1 MLIRF
6 CWALMLALTATPA
19 FAGHPFR
26 GSAKWSIILC
36 TFSDSPPTTRDAGFF
51 RNMMVNAATG
61 GVADYWGT
69 LSRSGVN
76 MNGSAVAGWYR
87 QSRTVAQAQARGR
100 IDRYNDCKDAARTA
114 ATGSYTPPADHLV
127 AVVTSP
133 GIDLFGMPGVGAFL
147 PDDVDLGGFGH
158 EGGHGLG
165 LNHSFSDDPTYQNA
179 SWSQI
184 GEYDDPWDV
193 MSYANCFGIATTSF
207 GFGGPGLNGYHLDRM
222 GWLPRNEI
230 RTFGAGGETSQ
241 SITLSSL
248 YGGTGG
254 TRLVRVPFDPGDLF
268 RYYTV
273 EFRQKTGWDN
283 GIPASIVLIHETRKD
298 ASNAYFSYLLRQRTG
313 NRDPVQSLN
322 ANGVMINVTST
333 AAGTA
338 TVQVTSDFTN
348 RCLVGF
354 VWREANAADRVC
366 VTPQV
371 RTETRNDN
379 AQAANRRQPGGG
391 PFGPDTCRAG
401 FVWREAFPNDHVCVP
416 PTTRTRSG
424 EENRAAAE
432 RRNPA
437 RFVFGPNTCKS
448 GFVWRDAD
456 GMDFVCVA
464 GATRTET
471 GNENSLAAS
480 RRQPGG
486 GPFGPNTCRP
496 GFVWREAFP
505 NDFVCVPPASRT
517 RARTDNA
524 DAANRVLRP

>member
-1 MLIRF
+1 MAIRF
-6 CWALMLALTATPA
+6 SWILALMLTAAPL

-26 GSAKWSIILC
+26 GSAKWSVILC
-36 TFSDSPPTTRDAGFF
+36 TFSDSPAPTRDANFF
-51 RNMMVNAATG
+51 RNMIVNGGTG
-61 GVADYWGT
+61 GVADYWGA

-87 QSRTVAQAQARGR
+87 ESRTIAQAQARSR
-100 IDRYNDCKDAARTA
+100 IERYNDCKDAARTA
-114 ATGSYTPPADHLV
+114 ATGAYTPPADHLV

-133 GIDLFGMPGVGAFL
+133 GIDLFGMAGVGAFL
-147 PDDVDLGGFGH
+147 PVDLDLGAFGH

-165 LNHSFSDDPTYQNA
+165 LNHSFSDDPTYRNA

-193 MSYANCFGIATTSF
+193 MSYANCFGVATASF

-222 GWLPRNEI
+222 GWLPRGEI

-241 SITLSSL
+241 SITLSPL

-254 TRLVRVPFDPGDLF
+254 TRLIRVPFDPGDPF

-273 EFRQKTGWDN
+273 EFRKKAGWDN
-283 GIPASIVLIHETRKD
+283 GLSASIVLIHEIRTD
-298 ASNAYFSYLLRQRTG
+298 ANNVMISYLLRQRTG

-322 ANGVMINVTST
+322 ANGVSVNVTST
-333 AAGTA
+333 TANVA
-338 TVQVTSDFTN
+338 TVQVTSDYVN
-348 RCLVGF
+348 RCLMGFVWREANPADRVCVIGQIRTETHNDNAQAASRRQPGGGASGPDTCRVGF
-354 VWREANAADRVC
+354 VWREAFA
-366 VTPQV
+366 
-371 RTETRNDN
+371 
-379 AQAANRRQPGGG
+379 
-391 PFGPDTCRAG
+391 
-401 FVWREAFPNDHVCVP
+401 NDHVCVP
-416 PTTRTRSG
+416 PATRTRTAQ
-424 EENRAAAE
+424 ENQTAAD

-448 GFVWRDAD
+448 GLVWRDAD
-456 GMDFVCVA
+456 GMDYVCVS
-464 GATRTET
+464 GATRTDSA
-471 GNENSLAAS
+471 NENSLAAS

-486 GPFGPNTCRP
+486 GAFGPNTCRA

-505 NDFVCVPPASRT
+505 NDFVCVPTASRT